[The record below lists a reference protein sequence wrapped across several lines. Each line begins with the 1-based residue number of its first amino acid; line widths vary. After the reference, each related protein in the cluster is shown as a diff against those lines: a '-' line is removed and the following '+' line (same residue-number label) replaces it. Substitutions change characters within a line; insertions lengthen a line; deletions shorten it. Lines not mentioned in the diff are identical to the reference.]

1 MQHNSNCQFFDL
13 LFRDKIKIKLS
24 LAIGK
29 IVDVVIFEI
38 NGQISVHG
46 DIRQYAKD
54 HAIGERPRKG

>member
-1 MQHNSNCQFFDL
+1 M
-13 LFRDKIKIKLS
+13 KIKLS

-54 HAIGERPRKG
+54 HAIGERPRQG